1 MSTTIDQKVVEMRFD
16 NKNFESNVAT
26 TMSTLDKL
34 KQKLNFSG
42 ATKGLDDLNVAAKNV
57 NMSGLGGAVESVSA
71 KFSALQ
77 VMGVTALAN
86 ITNAAV
92 NAGTKIVKALTIDP
106 IITGFQEY
114 ETQINSIQTILA
126 NTEGKGSTLED
137 VTAALDELNVY
148 ADKTIYNFTEMT
160 RNIGTF
166 TAAGV
171 DLATSV
177 SAIQGI
183 ANLAAVSGSTSQ
195 QASTAMYQLSQ
206 ALASGTVK
214 LMDWNSVVNAG
225 MGGQVFQDALKR
237 TSEALGTGA
246 EAAIKASGSFRE
258 SLRDGWL
265 TTEVLTTTL
274 EQFTMASEEGSEEW
288 KQFKKE
294 LMADGFTEKQAE
306 EILKLA
312 NTATDA
318 ATKVKTFTQLWD
330 VMKEAAQSGWAQ
342 TWKII
347 VGDFEEARSRLTK
360 ISDFFTGDNGIIT
373 KMSDARNELLGGAF
387 NSKWDTFIGKLEKAG
402 VSAEEFE
409 KTLLE
414 VVESNGGSVDELIE
428 KYGSL
433 QEAIADGAVSTETVV
448 ETIKRLVGAEGEAAE
463 ATDAVTRSMENLQEL
478 VRRVIRGDFGDGQER
493 VEALTEAGYDYA
505 TVQNAVNE
513 ELGYAYRHLVNLSE
527 AEKQNISQLAKL
539 SDEQLKNKGYTEDQV
554 EAIRELAEAAES
566 SGESIS
572 ELIESISR
580 PSGRDLL
587 YDSFDNI
594 VEAVTVP
601 LQQIKE
607 AWQET
612 FPELESEHI
621 YTIIE
626 QINKLTESLVMGEET
641 AQKFKTIAEDVFGS
655 INNIAKIAIEVVKG
669 VKNIYE
675 AFIGLEPVQ
684 KIIES
689 IGNLFES
696 MFGLFSKGSDLVGIT
711 LLEKICELVAKA
723 SQTAVEWIEKL
734 ENSEGFVKFC
744 DSVREAI
751 DAVSDWIDKLDL
763 AESVKKFYDNI
774 KELVGI
780 FTDWIASLK
789 DSENLPKDIVD
800 SIINGFSTM
809 VDYIVDKAKNLGSTI
824 SDVFKSIP
832 SDSIAGFVL
841 GIFEKLPD
849 VASAIIEVG
858 RTIIDTICEIL
869 GIHSP
874 STVMYAIGGFVM
886 LGLAAGILATNESVT
901 SAISEVV
908 GNIINAVK
916 NLDWSQLTNLFLSLG
931 AFFPSFSRLF
941 SVLTGVVRMMGTFG
955 TTVATKTKDAYKTVS
970 NSAENFM
977 DNMSSFATK
986 AWEKIKDFASKC
998 IEVVKG
1004 IDWGALFAAGIVV
1017 GLGVLAFKLI
1027 NVLEKIVDPLAKMGD
1042 LIGAAKGFVSTLT
1055 DVVKTLGKSMKHYI
1069 NAQSMKAIAT
1079 SLAILAASIA
1089 LLVLTIQ
1096 VGGWQN
1102 ALIAAGIIAALIAL
1116 LTVCVNQMGKLGDKG
1131 DLKIAKFATVVLSF
1145 AGAMVALTLCAK
1157 IIGSMSSTEL
1167 VQGLIVI
1174 GAFGVLVAA
1183 LISATK
1189 LAGDKIGGIGSTIL
1203 AISAAML
1210 LMTAC
1215 IKIIGTMDWQELVKG
1230 IVGLTY
1236 FTALV
1241 AALIWATKLAG
1252 MGKRMEHL
1260 GSTILKISAAM
1271 LLLSIC
1277 AKIIGTMEWS
1287 EFGKAIFGLYLFA
1300 GVIAALTLTTKLAG
1314 DKSIDKIGSTIAK
1327 IGVAM
1332 LLLSITARILSGMT
1346 WEEFKNAAA
1355 GLVGLSALITGLI
1368 AATRLAG
1375 KGELKGVGA
1384 TLISMSIAMGIL
1396 ALIAVICGVIPI
1408 EHMRKG
1414 LIIVGLLAAMMSM
1427 MAASLK
1433 GANDVKGSLIVMTVM
1448 LGVLGALLIGLTF
1461 LADKN
1466 PENLLTAAGSMALI
1480 IAACAAMIAAAGKL
1494 TKATSVIKP
1503 LLVITLV
1510 VGILAGIVAA
1520 MSLIPNAGST
1530 IENAGSIAMLLLAMS
1545 GAMLILDK
1553 VTYISDNTL
1562 SKLAQMSLI
1571 VGVLAAIVGIMSY
1584 FPQVSNAIA
1593 NASALSILLVA
1604 MSGAML
1610 ILDKVTY
1617 VSSSTIGK
1625 LALLGLVVAELAV
1638 IVGLMSLM
1646 PQTSSAIENATALS
1660 ILLLAMSGVLAILTV
1675 IGLGGP
1681 AAYVGI
1687 GALATLVTTVGA
1699 FIIAFGAMAEE
1710 WDNAEKYI
1718 DKGIEI
1724 LGKIGSGLGS
1734 FFGGMVDG
1742 FMSSATKSLPEIG
1755 ERLSAF
1761 MEGVTPFID
1770 GVKNMDESAISGSKA
1785 LGQAITALIAAD
1797 FIESISSKLQNG
1809 SSLSDFGEELS
1820 DFMANVAPFIDAAAT
1835 INPEAMNGVKTLA
1848 ETIKI
1853 LSESTLLDG
1862 IASIFG
1868 METSLSDFGEELAE
1882 FGPYMKEYSKSVTGI
1897 DTDAVQVSANA
1908 AKLLSEMVKNLP
1920 KEGGWLSKIFGDTDA
1935 STFGEQ
1941 LASFGESLMAY
1952 GEAVSGIEEY
1962 VDDIE
1967 ESVAVGEALTE
1978 LAEMIPESGGFIQKF
1993 TGEKNL
1999 EDFGSNLEGFGE
2011 GLLAYGKS
2019 VEGIGSY
2026 EKDIKSSI
2034 KAGEALVEIADKI
2047 PDAGGLLQDLIG
2059 ETTIDEFGSQLK
2071 IFGEGLSAYGE
2082 SVKDVDTYQAGIEA
2096 SKTVIEELV
2105 EIANLVKDKLNFDL
2119 GETEFY
2125 KLGDGLKKLGDG
2137 ISSYST
2143 AINSIGSTTLDTSLV
2158 KSLVEIYNYVEE
2170 NINQDW
2176 GEAEIRKL
2184 GSNLYSFSNNILRFI
2199 NDFKVINSEDNIS
2212 ALLLAKNCI
2221 DELVYIVEYAYQKLT
2236 WDNGEAEIVKMG
2248 ENLSAFSSGIVN
2260 FVNDFSSISEKQS
2273 AIVLAK
2279 NAIDELVYV
2288 IQYAKTYLE
2297 WDNGEAEIVKMG
2309 ENLSAF
2315 SSNIV
2320 NFVNDFSSISEKEGA
2335 ITNAKSAVEALV
2347 GMVNYVKNNLN
2358 WDAGEAEIVKL
2369 GEDLA
2374 KAGENIKKFNDSVG
2388 DASALNAK
2396 IGSLRAIVAFANS
2409 VADADFGGF
2418 KDLGKALA
2426 NLGSDGVKKF
2436 IDSFSDGEDD
2446 AESAASSLIKALV
2459 NAIESD
2465 LDKLTKAGKKT
2476 TKEYADGIEDNKSK
2490 AKTAIGE
2497 VTTSVVDK
2505 IEDKYD
2511 SFYSAGEYVVEGFA
2525 AGMSDSTYI
2534 AEAAARSVAAAAIEA
2549 AEEEAGIQS
2558 PSKVF
2563 YGMGYY
2569 CVAGFA
2575 NAMYDYESMTYSAGA
2590 FMADTARSGLN
2601 DALSRV
2607 TDYLNS
2613 EMDMSPTI
2621 RPVLDLSEIKS
2632 GANAMSDMLNVGSS
2646 VQTLSR
2652 IGSINTMMNRR
2663 NQNGSN
2669 ADVVS
2674 AIKDLKKVL
2683 GNISGDTYQFGDI
2696 TYDDGSNISDAV
2708 QAIVRAARVERRR

>member
-126 NTEGKGSTLED
+126 NTESKGSTLED

-171 DLATSV
+171 GLEASV
-177 SAIQGI
+177 SAIKGI

-214 LMDWNSVVNAG
+214 LQDWNSVVNAG

-246 EAAIKASGSFRE
+246 KAAIKARGSFRE

-265 TTEVLTTTL
+265 TTDVLTKTL

-347 VGDFEEARSRLTK
+347 VGDFEEARTRLTK

-387 NSKWDTFIGKLEKAG
+387 NSKWDTFIDKINKAG
-402 VSAEEFE
+402 ISTETFQKALSETVKAS
-409 KTLLE
+409 
-414 VVESNGGSVDELIE
+414 GGSLDDLIK

-433 QEAIADGAVSTETVV
+433 EGAIKSGEISTTTIID
-448 ETIKRLVGAEGEAAE
+448 TIKRLVGAEGEAAE

-539 SDEQLKNKGYTEDQV
+539 SDEQLKAKGYTEDQV
-554 EAIRELAEAAES
+554 EAIRELAEAAET
-566 SGESIS
+566 SGESIN
-572 ELIESISR
+572 ELIESISK

-612 FPELESEHI
+612 FPELTSDHI

-626 QINKLTESLVMGEET
+626 QINKLTESLIMGEET
-641 AQKFKTIAEDVFGS
+641 AQKFKTIAEDVFGGV
-655 INNIAKIAIEVVKG
+655 NNIAKIAIEVVKG
-669 VKNIYE
+669 IKNIYE
-675 AFIGLEPVQ
+675 AFVGLEPVQ
-684 KIIES
+684 KILES

-696 MFGLFSKGSDLVGIT
+696 IFGLFSKGSDLVGIT

-744 DSVREAI
+744 DSVRQAI
-751 DAVSDWIDKLDL
+751 DAVAAWIDKIDIS
-763 AESVKKFYDNI
+763 ESVSKFLDNI
-774 KELVGI
+774 KKLVGI

-789 DSENLPKDIVD
+789 DSKNLPKDIVD

-809 VDYIVDKAKNLGSTI
+809 VDYIVDEVKNLGSTI
-824 SDVFKSIP
+824 VDIFKSIP
-832 SDSIAGFVL
+832 SDTIAGFVL
-841 GIFEKLPD
+841 GIFEKLPE

-858 RTIIDTICEIL
+858 KTIITTICGIL
-869 GIHSP
+869 GICSP

-886 LGLAAGILATNESVT
+886 LGLAAGILATNDTVT
-901 SAISEVV
+901 GAIGEVINNV
-908 GNIINAVK
+908 INAVK
-916 NLDWSQLTNLFLSLG
+916 NLDWSQLQNLFLSLG
-931 AFFPSFSRLF
+931 AFFPSLSRVF
-941 SVLTGVVRMMGTFG
+941 SVLTGIVRMMSTFG
-955 TTVATKTKDAYKTVS
+955 STVATKTKDAYKTVS
-970 NSAENFM
+970 NSAENFVGGLS
-977 DNMSSFATK
+977 DFATK
-986 AWEKIKDFASKC
+986 AWTTIKNFASKC
-998 IEVVKG
+998 VEVIKG
-1004 IDWGALFAAGIVV
+1004 IDWGALFAAGVVV
-1017 GLGVLAFKLI
+1017 GLGVLAYKLI
-1027 NVLEKIVDPLAKMGD
+1027 NVLEKIVDPLAKVGD

-1069 NAQSMKAIAT
+1069 NAQAMKAVAT

-1167 VQGLIVI
+1167 VKGLSIM
-1174 GAFGVLVAA
+1174 ALFGLLIAA
-1183 LISATK
+1183 LIAATK
-1189 LAGDKIGGIGSTIL
+1189 LAGDKIGGVGSTIL

-1215 IKIIGTMDWQELVKG
+1215 IKLIGTMDWSELVKG
-1230 IVGLTY
+1230 LVGLTY

-1241 AALIWATKLAG
+1241 AALIAATKLAG

-1260 GSTILKISAAM
+1260 GPTILKISAAM

-1287 EFGKAIFGLYLFA
+1287 ELGKAVVGLGAFS
-1300 GVIAALTLTTKLAG
+1300 GIIAVLTKITQLAG
-1314 DKSIDKIGSTIAK
+1314 DKSLDKIGSTIAK

-1332 LLLSITARILSGMT
+1332 LLLSITARILSSMT
-1346 WEEFKNAAA
+1346 WEEFGKAAV
-1355 GLVGLSALITGLI
+1355 GLAGLSAIIAGLI
-1368 AATRLAG
+1368 KATKLAG
-1375 KGELKGVGA
+1375 DGELKGVGA

-1396 ALIAVICGVIPI
+1396 ALIAVICGVIPL
-1408 EHMRKG
+1408 EHMMKG
-1414 LIIVGLLAAMMSM
+1414 LAVVGLLAAMISL
-1427 MAASLK
+1427 MAYSLK

-1448 LGVLGALLIGLTF
+1448 IGVLGALVIGLSF
-1461 LADKN
+1461 LD
-1466 PENLLTAAGSMALI
+1466 PEKALKSAASLGLV

-1494 TKATSVIKP
+1494 DKAKSTIVP
-1503 LLVITLV
+1503 LLTTL
-1510 VGILAGIVAA
+1510 AIVAA
-1520 MSLIPNAGST
+1520 IAAIIWAMDALNVESS
-1530 IENAGSIAMLLLAMS
+1530 IENAGSIAILLLAMS
-1545 GAMLILDK
+1545 GALLILDHVK
-1553 VTYISDNTL
+1553 SVSSNAM
-1562 SKLAQMSLI
+1562 SSLAQMTLV
-1571 VGVLAAIVGIMSY
+1571 VGMLAAIVGVMSY

-1593 NASALSILLVA
+1593 NVSALSILLIA

-1610 ILDKVTY
+1610 ILDQVTY

-1638 IVGLMSLM
+1638 IVSLMSSM
-1646 PQTSSAIENATALS
+1646 PQSSSAIANATALS

-1687 GALATLVTTVGA
+1687 GALATLITAIGA

-1770 GVKNMDESAISGSKA
+1770 GVKNMDESAIKGTQA
-1785 LGQAITALIAAD
+1785 LVGAISALMTANFVENIA
-1797 FIESISSKLQNG
+1797 SKLQNG
-1809 SSLSDFGEELS
+1809 SSFSDLGEELS
-1820 DFMANVAPFIDAAAT
+1820 DFMTNVAPFVEAAAK

-1920 KEGGWLSKIFGDTDA
+1920 KEGGWLSKIFGETDA

-1978 LAEMIPESGGFIQKF
+1978 LADMIPESGGFIQKF

-2019 VEGIGSY
+2019 VEGISSY

-2034 KAGEALVEIADKI
+2034 KAGEALVEIADEI

-2096 SKTVIEELV
+2096 SKTVIEELI
-2105 EIANLVKDKLNFDL
+2105 EIANLVKDKLNFDF

-2125 KLGDGLKKLGDG
+2125 KLGDGLQKLGDG

-2143 AINSIGSTTLDTSLV
+2143 AINSIGSTTFDTSLV

-2176 GEAEIRKL
+2176 GESEIRKM
-2184 GSNLYSFSNNILRFI
+2184 GANLYSFSNNILRFI
-2199 NDFKVINSEDNIS
+2199 EDFKVINSEDNIS

-2248 ENLSAFSSGIVN
+2248 ENLSAFSSSIVN

-2288 IQYAKTYLE
+2288 VQYAKTHLE
-2297 WDNGEAEIVKMG
+2297 WDNGKSEIVKMG

-2315 SSNIV
+2315 SANIV
-2320 NFVNDFSSISEKEGA
+2320 TFVNDFSSISDKEGA
-2335 ITNAKSAVEALV
+2335 ITSAKSAVEALV
-2347 GMVNYVKNNLN
+2347 EMVNYVRTNLADD
-2358 WDAGEAEIVKL
+2358 WGDAEIVNL
-2369 GEDLA
+2369 GQDLA

-2388 DASALNAK
+2388 DASALDAK
-2396 IGSLRAIVAFANS
+2396 IGSLRAIVTFANS
-2409 VADADFGGF
+2409 IADADFGGL

-2426 NLGSDGVKKF
+2426 DLGSDGVKKF

-2459 NAIESD
+2459 KAIESD

-2490 AKTAIGE
+2490 AETAIGE
-2497 VTTSVVDK
+2497 VTTSVIDK

-2511 SFYSAGEYVVEGFA
+2511 SFYSAGEYVVQGFA
-2525 AGMSDSTYI
+2525 NGMSDSTYI
-2534 AEAAARSVAAAAIEA
+2534 AEAAARAVAAAAIEA

-2558 PSKVF
+2558 PSKEF

-2607 TDYLNS
+2607 TDYLNG
-2613 EMDMSPTI
+2613 EMDMQPTI

-2632 GANAMSDMLNVGSS
+2632 GANAMNDMLNVGSS

-2652 IGSINTMMNRR
+2652 IGSITTMMNRR

-2683 GNISGDTYQFGDI
+2683 GNISGDTYQIGDI